1 MSQNIY
7 HEVSGLKL
15 NSPYA
20 PSKCD
25 YVIELIYSQKMVHI
39 YSLFSF
45 AISKFSASNFSRIS
59 STLKSLFHPYAAK
72 TASSSRLWPDNPTTC
87 PGVSCRGSVHYPGV
101 LPGRCVRRVLDLSIR
116 IAQDMFYCTF
126 NSILCSYGFSD

>member
-1 MSQNIY
+1 MSQNFY
-7 HEVSGLKL
+7 HEVSGLRL
-15 NSPYA
+15 IPHPYHQN
-20 PSKCD
+20 CD
-25 YVIELIYSQKMVHI
+25 CVLEQFILKVGSY

-72 TASSSRLWPDNPTTC
+72 TTSSSRLWPDNPTTC

-101 LPGRCVRRVLDLSIR
+101 LPGRFVRRVLDLSIR

-126 NSILCSYGFSD
+126 NSILCSYGFSDG